1 MDSDTRQRW
10 ISSPSSGDDV
20 EQFTRAD
27 RIAEPHLNGGR
38 SGKEG
43 SRPDRNRR
51 SLGAMAFRN
60 GPICSPGDPWVG
72 LNQNTTT
79 HQSIPDVPRADP
91 VDEVRLADRAVNVCD
106 RVKVGQVHGPDVC
119 AYSTTSANRGV
130 SRREIRAIR
139 AIERPKAGESRRERH
154 RDRHRDGHR
163 DRRYDPSMTWP
174 SMGTTARSASTV
186 FSSADHKTTETM
198 SLIHVSNPRTVPK
211 KP

>member
-27 RIAEPHLNGGR
+27 RIAEPHRNGGR

-51 SLGAMAFRN
+51 GLGAVALGD
-60 GPICSPGDPWVG
+60 GPICSPGDPG
-72 LNQNTTT
+72 LSLNQNTTT

-91 VDEVRLADRAVNVCD
+91 VDEVHLADRTMNVCD

-119 AYSTTSANRGV
+119 AYSTTSANPGV

-139 AIERPKAGESRRERH
+139 AIERPKAEESRRERH
-154 RDRHRDGHR
+154 RG
-163 DRRYDPSMTWP
+163 RRYDPSMTWP
-174 SMGTTARSASTV
+174 SAGTMARSASTA
-186 FSSADHKTTETM
+186 FSSANHKTTVTM
-198 SLIHVSNPRTVPK
+198 SLIHVSSPRTVPK